1 MTYLTAAG
9 TYTLAPN
16 AYGLYLEINS
26 NTFTGTITIAD
37 ARGTQAVITNPAG
50 TNNYRYYG
58 FQGALTAV
66 VSGTGLDATA
76 SILNH
81 GQ

>member
-9 TYTLAPN
+9 TYNIAVQP
-16 AYGLYLEINS
+16 YGIYVEV
-26 NTFTGTITIAD
+26 NTGFTGTITIAD
-37 ARGTQAVITNPAG
+37 VRGTQAVITNP
-50 TNNYRYYG
+50 TTQSNYRYYG
-58 FQGALTAV
+58 FQGAVTAV
-66 VSGTGLDATA
+66 VAGAGNDTTI